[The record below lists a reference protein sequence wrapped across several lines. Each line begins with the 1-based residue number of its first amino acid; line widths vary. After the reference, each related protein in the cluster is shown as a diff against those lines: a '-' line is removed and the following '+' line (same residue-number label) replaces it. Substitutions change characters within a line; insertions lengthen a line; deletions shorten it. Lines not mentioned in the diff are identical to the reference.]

1 MKKIRTVFCGCGHRA
16 FGTGNSV
23 MTIDAYETVGVCDP
37 YEDKAISLAD
47 EFEKKTGKRPAVY
60 TNHIKMFEELTPDL
74 AVVVAN
80 WEVHVRISIDAMKRG
95 IAVAT

>member
-37 YEDKAISLAD
+37 YEDKAVSLAD
-47 EFEKKTGKRPAVY
+47 EFEKLASVY
-60 TNHIKMFEELTPDL
+60 EFSKEELEKIVRTAVNVSFADL
-74 AVVVAN
+74 ATKEKVLA
-80 WEVHVRISIDAMKRG
+80 RIEENFKI
-95 IAVAT
+95 